1 MTQITT
7 GSSCFLHKTRPWH
20 RRPMARHRAWVLHK
34 IINPSRNDP
43 LAGNPFDCAA
53 EHGVLFEQGGD
64 QYSSERRCTMRDEFA
79 SYSFLAVTVAGLV
92 LLCSGLVAITFT

>member
-1 MTQITT
+1 MIPWQEILLTVRRNMA
-7 GSSCFLHKTRPWH
+7 SC
-20 RRPMARHRAWVLHK
+20 
-34 IINPSRNDP
+34 
-43 LAGNPFDCAA
+43 
-53 EHGVLFEQGGD
+53 FEQGGD